1 MHQVQDRDHGLD
13 SCLGITESEAS
24 LRDEPYPFPSRPQA
38 ERSSKHL
45 DEDSEMSPTHRADK
59 SLGPALPSPFSA
71 LEGINASRSQSR
83 PRRKSYDSIKEIPS
97 SK

>member
-1 MHQVQDRDHGLD
+1 MYEIQDRNHGLD
-13 SCLGITESEAS
+13 NCLGITEPEAS
-24 LRDEPYPFPSRPQA
+24 SRDEPHPFLSRPQA
-38 ERSSKHL
+38 ERSSKYS
-45 DEDSEMSPTHRADK
+45 DEDNEMSPTHKADK

-71 LEGINASRSQSR
+71 FEGINASRSQSR